1 MTPVQG
7 VSCAFANVSCAAGK
21 EILIMKTGS
30 TGIKVVT
37 ATLALTV
44 LLVGGCTVGPDYE
57 QPEFQLP
64 DAWANAA
71 AEDIQGDRPVIV
83 DWWSA
88 FGDAQLDT
96 YIVKA
101 RRANLDLAAAVGR
114 INEARAYYQI
124 AGGQYWPQIAAD
136 GSFTRTEV
144 AENGPLG
151 GLVGATGNNP
161 SNNWQFG
168 LGASWELDVFGR
180 IRRAREATRAGVEA
194 SIEDYRDVMVS
205 LYAEVA
211 ATYVEIRTLQL
222 RRRYARSNVTSQ
234 RETLE
239 IVNAREQAGLVPML
253 DVAQARSNLANT
265 EAQVPQLEIGLEV
278 ARNRLAILLGQ
289 LPGSLDDELGERE
302 YPLTPPTD
310 LIVALPAEL
319 LRRRPDVR
327 RSERN
332 LAAQTARIGVA
343 TADLYPSFSLTG
355 ALTVQ
360 ASEFADLGQSG
371 SVGWSLVPGLKW
383 NLFTGGKIRGRIKVE
398 EARTEQALAAYE
410 KVVLTALAE
419 VENSLVALRQEEARR
434 DLLYIAVEAAQQS
447 VELVHTQYIAGLTDF
462 QNYLDSERVLFRQQD
477 EMAASRGQV
486 VTNLINLNRAL
497 GGGWSLDEP
506 VPDLPDENNSAATDA
521 SDADGSA
528 AAGEEVDR

>member
-1 MTPVQG
+1 MAPVQG
-7 VSCAFANVSCAAGK
+7 VICAFANVSCAAGK

-37 ATLALTV
+37 ATLALTP
-44 LLVGGCTVGPDYE
+44 LLIGGCTVGPDYE

-289 LPGSLDDELGERE
+289 LPGSLA
-302 YPLTPPTD
+302 LTPPTD